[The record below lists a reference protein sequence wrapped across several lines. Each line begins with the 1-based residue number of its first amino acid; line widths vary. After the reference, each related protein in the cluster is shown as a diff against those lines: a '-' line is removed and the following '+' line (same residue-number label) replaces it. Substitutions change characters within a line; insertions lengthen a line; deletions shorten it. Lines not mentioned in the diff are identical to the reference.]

1 MPPEVWLYSFS
12 AIDQVQVMKNSR
24 QRLAK
29 DRSETDAKL
38 LAERAGSE
46 ANDSLDTADARQML
60 DDLIERDRIL
70 ADARLLK
77 FRKTADSALSRERSA
92 SPSPSRAVAG
102 ERDSADQCQLVERE
116 MSDTLL
122 KHERQRSDVAVGKE
136 RSEHDELRVDLEVL
150 RQSTDDQLSSE
161 RDGAYMA
168 TTVLGATQKALA
180 DAHRDQLRQE
190 DVLGFVAH
198 DLRSPLCVIS
208 ISAESIAATTLDS
221 EIRLSALR
229 ASRAVA
235 RMDRLLADLLDVV
248 RIHAGSLSVHK
259 GQCDVGALATE
270 VFDTYAPLFATR
282 GIAFCIDI
290 ESESLVV
297 RFDHDRIVQVLSN
310 LLGNAM
316 KFTPHGGH
324 VTLQIRREPQQ
335 IQFALR
341 DDGPGIHPSV
351 VPLVFDRFWQ
361 INSAT
366 RRGLGLGLHI
376 AEEIVKAHGGRIWV
390 ETVFGKGA
398 TFKFTLPFSVE
409 RDDSSA
415 SRGLNTLPPLDAT
428 LQ

>member
-1 MPPEVWLYSFS
+1 MPPKYAAHRECEDSSV
-12 AIDQVQVMKNSR
+12 VMKNSR

-29 DRSETDAKL
+29 DRSETDARL

-46 ANDSLDTADARQML
+46 TNDSLHTADARQML

-77 FRKTADSALSRERSA
+77 FRKTADSALSHERSA
-92 SPSPSRAVAG
+92 LPLPSRSVAS

-122 KHERQRSDVAVGKE
+122 KRERQRSDVAVDKE
-136 RSEHDELRVDLEVL
+136 RSEHDDLRVDLEVL
-150 RQSTDDQLSSE
+150 RQSTDDKLSSE

-168 TTVLGATQKALA
+168 TTTLGATQQALA
-180 DAHRDQLRQE
+180 HANREQLRQE

-208 ISAESIAATTLDS
+208 MSAESIAAATLDS

-235 RMDRLLADLLDVV
+235 RMERLLADLLDVV

-259 GQCDVGALATE
+259 RQCDVGALASE
-270 VFDTYAPLFATR
+270 VFDTYAPLFAVR

-290 ESESLVV
+290 ASDPIVV

-316 KFTPHGGH
+316 KFTPYGGH
-324 VTLQIRREPQQ
+324 VTLQIQREPQQ
-335 IQFALR
+335 VQFALK

-390 ETVFGKGA
+390 ETLFGKGA
-398 TFKFTLPFSVE
+398 TFKFTLPFNVE
-409 RDDSSA
+409 HDDSSPHK
-415 SRGLNTLPPLDAT
+415 GLNTFPPLDVT